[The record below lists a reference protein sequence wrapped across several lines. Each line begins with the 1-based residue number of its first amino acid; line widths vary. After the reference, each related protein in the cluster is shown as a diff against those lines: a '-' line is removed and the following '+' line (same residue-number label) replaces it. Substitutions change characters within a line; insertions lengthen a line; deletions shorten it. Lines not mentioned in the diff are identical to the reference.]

1 MCEECAGCSNRS
13 VPELFECL
21 FSTFGEIAYRGL
33 EKNEDNMKQLQ
44 DLETL
49 VKVVFNCIKKATLIA
64 AQGNDEQWS
73 SAKALLTE
81 HLELIEEEDQM
92 HNDFIIES

>member
-49 VKVVFNCIKKATLIA
+49 VKVAFNCIEEATLIA
-64 AQGNDEQWS
+64 AQGNDIMPKVKVATGAHSTAYENRRIINC
-73 SAKALLTE
+73 AL
-81 HLELIEEEDQM
+81 
-92 HNDFIIES
+92 